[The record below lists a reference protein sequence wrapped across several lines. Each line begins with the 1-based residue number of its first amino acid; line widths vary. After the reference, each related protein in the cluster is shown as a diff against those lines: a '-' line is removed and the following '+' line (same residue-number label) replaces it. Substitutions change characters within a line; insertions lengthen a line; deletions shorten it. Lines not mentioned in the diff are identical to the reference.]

1 MTPFMYKKW
10 ELITPCHLSGRQNG
24 RFLFPGRHIYQCFS
38 TTDPAPSNVFLI
50 HWRFNNVC
58 NTWAKITF
66 QTDPHMT
73 PAKELDLSL
82 WDKKFWLEIINLIR
96 GLSDTFLINQI
107 NIVLMALAA
116 MISQMTRTHWKKLE
130 GNITNQMCVF
140 VKRNLSF
147 FFFFFLSNCWVS
159 ELYQH
164 KKENLLQHSCQI
176 FHRILVLNWVFAWGF
191 NFPRVVKCQMIFNI
205 EISHISLLKLWI
217 YYKTY
222 DLWYKHTIRS

>member
-1 MTPFMYKKW
+1 MLIMTPFMYKKL
-10 ELITPCHLSGRQNG
+10 ELITPWLLSSFRETKWQIPFS
-24 RFLFPGRHIYQCFS
+24 RALFISMFFHHWSSAVKCFWM
-38 TTDPAPSNVFLI
+38 

-96 GLSDTFLINQI
+96 GLPDTFLINQI

-116 MISQMTRTHWKKLE
+116 MISRMTRTHWKKLE

-140 VKRNLSF
+140 VKQSL
-147 FFFFFLSNCWVS
+147 FFFLSNCWVS

-205 EISHISLLKLWI
+205 EISHISRWN
-217 YYKTY
+217 YEYTTRNMVY
-222 DLWYKHTIRS
+222 